1 MLLSI
6 ALIIICSLL
15 ILVVLMQNSKG
26 GGISSQ
32 FGAATQIMGVRR
44 GADVIEKA
52 TWTLA
57 ILLLVFSL
65 LSTPKMGVAS
75 DAGNPTKSM
84 TKEKAATAVP
94 LNQGGGMQQQP
105 QQQPQGQP
113 AGGEQHGPGDGH
125 NH

>member
-1 MLLSI
+1 MILSI
-6 ALIIICSLL
+6 ALIIVCSLL

-65 LSTPKMGVAS
+65 LSTPKTGVANEAS
-75 DAGNPTKSM
+75 NPTKSM
-84 TKEKAATAVP
+84 TKEKASTAVP
-94 LNQGGGMQQQP
+94 LNQGGGGPVSQP
-105 QQQPQGQP
+105 QQQPQQP
-113 AGGEQHGPGDGH
+113 QAEPGK
-125 NH
+125 

>member
-1 MLLSI
+1 
-6 ALIIICSLL
+6 
-15 ILVVLMQNSKG
+15 MQNSKG

-44 GADVIEKA
+44 GTDIIEKA

-65 LSTPKMGVAS
+65 LMTPKVGVS
-75 DAGNPTKSM
+75 SEGTNPNSESVTKR
-84 TKEKAATAVP
+84 KAAGAVLP
-94 LNQGGGMQQQP
+94 QQAPMQQQQQP
-105 QQQPQGQP
+105 QQGPP
-113 AGGEQHGPGDGH
+113 AGEQHGPGDGH

>member
-1 MLLSI
+1 MIFSVL
-6 ALIIICSLL
+6 LIIVCALL

-32 FGAATQIMGVRR
+32 FSAANQIMGIRR
-44 GADVIEKA
+44 GADFIEKA

-65 LSTPKMGVAS
+65 LMTPK
-75 DAGNPTKSM
+75 AGTTSESGPTESVTRK
-84 TKEKAATAVP
+84 KAANAVIP
-94 LNQGGGMQQQP
+94 QQGPAQP
-105 QQQPQGQP
+105 QQAPAQDAQPQ
-113 AGGEQHGPGDGH
+113 GGEQHGPNDGH